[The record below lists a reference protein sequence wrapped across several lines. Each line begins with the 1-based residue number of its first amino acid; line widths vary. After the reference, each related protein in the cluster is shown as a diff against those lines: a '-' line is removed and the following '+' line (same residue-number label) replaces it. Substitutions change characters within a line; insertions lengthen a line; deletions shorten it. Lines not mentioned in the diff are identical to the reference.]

1 MSSSYRLTDQEIARR
16 LAERTASPNPGLVA
30 DILRAIETHP
40 RRRGRLF
47 DAWSTASV
55 LLVLALLLVA
65 LAAIGIATAPPP
77 MPPGLSLSVGRPMG
91 GLQLSPDGR
100 WGLPMAP
107 GQHHAVVSTDP
118 GAPRAADGSYKAVV
132 TLKGGAGGGAA
143 WSADSRYLAWHAV
156 SDPGVVT
163 IYDLDHPDAAP
174 TSISVAAA
182 LSGTAVFAGM
192 LWSPDG
198 SQILLETANC
208 EYPCSAAGS
217 ATQLSLLDVRTGSMK
232 VVSRTLPPGF
242 ASTWA
247 PDGQSVG
254 FVGGLIV
261 DLHGQAIRDLLP
273 AVSDSAP
280 SGGDECGSG
289 PVWSADGK
297 RIAIIESLTPD
308 SGRLLIFE
316 PGASA
321 PRVLAADAC
330 AIVGWSPAG
339 DRIVFRTGDPYATD
353 SVQQGQGGGLQPT
366 GPGSDAWIVSVDGG
380 QAQLIKH
387 LGWGEVPILDWS
399 SPGG

>member
-1 MSSSYRLTDQEIARR
+1 MSSSYRLTDQVIARR

-40 RRRGRLF
+40 QRRGRLF
-47 DAWSTASV
+47 RVWSTASV
-55 LLVLALLLVA
+55 LLLLALLLVA
-65 LAAIGIATAPPP
+65 LAAIGIATAPRP
-77 MPPGLSLSVGRPMG
+77 MPPGLSVSVGHPMG

-107 GQHHAVVSTDP
+107 GGQHAVVSTDP
-118 GAPRAADGSYKAVV
+118 GAPRAADGSYEAVV
-132 TLKGGAGGGAA
+132 TLKGDASGGAA
-143 WSADSRYLAWHAV
+143 WSADSRYVAWYGT
-156 SDPGVVT
+156 SYPGVVT

-174 TSISVAAA
+174 TTISVAAA
-182 LSGTAVFAGM
+182 LSGTAGFIGM

-198 SQILLETANC
+198 SQILFETTNC

-217 ATQLSLLDVRTGSMK
+217 ATQLYLLDVRTGSMK

-254 FVGGLIV
+254 FVGGLII

-273 AVSDSAP
+273 VVSDSAP
-280 SGGDECGSG
+280 STPKKCGSG
-289 PVWSADGK
+289 PVWSPDGR
-297 RIAIIESLTPD
+297 RIAIIDSLTPD
-308 SGRLLIFE
+308 SGRLLIFD

-321 PRVLAADAC
+321 ARVLAADAC
-330 AIVGWSPAG
+330 AIIGWSPAG
-339 DRIVFRTGDPYATD
+339 DRIVFRTGDPW
-353 SVQQGQGGGLQPT
+353 VQQGQGGGLQPT

-380 QAQLIKH
+380 EPQLIKH
-387 LGWGEVPILDWS
+387 LGWGEVPILAWS